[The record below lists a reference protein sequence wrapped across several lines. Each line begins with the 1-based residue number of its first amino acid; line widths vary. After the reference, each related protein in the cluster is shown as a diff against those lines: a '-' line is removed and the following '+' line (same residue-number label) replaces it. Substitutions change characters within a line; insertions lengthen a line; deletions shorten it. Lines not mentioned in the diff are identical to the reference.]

1 MHRKR
6 RRMVRI
12 THWPDCDAIEWFRKK
27 GPPTRCPISLY
38 LAWCDVNILKGQRAF
53 NSRECTVSLCFFY
66 VSNSFARSSFGL
78 EDAHVWNWMGIDGNR
93 QGHSNLGSKMNWS
106 QLLLRHCEDIREGK
120 KVSNIE
126 LIYQSVHSAW
136 ISLVGCHRPC
146 KPVGW
151 VGSWCLEW
159 KIEVLRVLKSYMWTP
174 SIAAGCDS
182 PVAHDEA
189 RVEDCN
195 FAFFHAFLLMCEA
208 ELGDSPLCGFCC
220 LSGPSCWEPHGAF

>member
-1 MHRKR
+1 MHWKR

-53 NSRECTVSLCFFY
+53 KSRECFFY
-66 VSNSFARSSFGL
+66 VSNSFARWSFGL
-78 EDAHVWNWMGIDGNR
+78 EDAHVWNWMGIDRNS
-93 QGHSNLGSKMNWS
+93 QAHSNLGSKRNRS

-126 LIYQSVHSAW
+126 LIYQSVLSAW
-136 ISLVGCHRPC
+136 ISLVGCHRRC
-146 KPVGW
+146 KTVGW

-159 KIEVLRVLKSYMWTP
+159 RIEVLKSYKELYMWTP

-189 RVEDCN
+189 RV
-195 FAFFHAFLLMCEA
+195 
-208 ELGDSPLCGFCC
+208 
-220 LSGPSCWEPHGAF
+220 